1 MSKHILNLSIAVFF
15 LTLSLV
21 FIFGGMRVEKT
32 LNQYEENM
40 AIQKE
45 VYEDMKAFYGL
56 FFEGALAVVARV
68 LSSEGVMSQLEADK
82 IVEESISRIEE
93 KDNRLGQIAKS
104 MNNAAIRRQ

>member
-45 VYEDMKAFYGL
+45 VYEDMKSFNGL
-56 FFEGALAVVARV
+56 LYEGALAFGARV

-93 KDNRLGQIAKS
+93 KDNRLGQISKS
-104 MNNAAIRRQ
+104 MYNAAIRRQ

>member
-45 VYEDMKAFYGL
+45 VYEDMKSFNGL
-56 FFEGALAVVARV
+56 LYEGALAFGAMV